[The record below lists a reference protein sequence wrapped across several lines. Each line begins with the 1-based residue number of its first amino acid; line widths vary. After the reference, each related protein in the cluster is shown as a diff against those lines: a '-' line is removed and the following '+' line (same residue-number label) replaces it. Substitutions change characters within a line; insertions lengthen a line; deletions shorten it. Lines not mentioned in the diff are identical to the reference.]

1 MSFNDQLKAMFDMF
15 GKTWNQIVPQ
25 RPNESQSQS
34 TFVNRDNQASKSNV
48 KKDSNHRKSDK
59 RSHSR
64 ERLFAPR
71 LMCQTPIN
79 NSKYLTM
86 EEMAKNRIHCAAYY
100 IYCPTHRRVAMTK
113 PSMKQALWMPF
124 IPIPPC
130 HSWNESGL
138 AGLLIILSSA
148 NMDTFIALKN
158 CLPYSIMQLVEVIDI
173 QLPQTLD
180 QITRLQWYVQLD
192 ENALNKS
199 HFKCCQSTD
208 TLEWIDEKEFMNSSN
223 TKWDKLWGLE
233 PLRLYNLL
241 NLIIKKNIRPI
252 GSIFEELNVDN
263 AFRYVPRKTPANNEE
278 QLLASTNMTLKD
290 IERLYLN
297 YLDHCFPCTAMT
309 LHSFKVYMNNI
320 RVPYNDPRLNSFFRA
335 FDSKNN
341 GSISFPE
348 FLIGLAC
355 IDDKSHHN
363 ETRAKFILRYY
374 DAHNCGYLSVDD
386 FRQLLTDMIAIETP
400 NPTQAMVDQRLVQY
414 VKESDFIDTNA
425 NVTELSKIKFNCH
438 KMLIAIGTHKFRGTS
453 KLCRLRGSILSALM
467 NANLHRSMQNTRHQ
481 KCRQYVDVLDKPYAG
496 TCIPCKDKRTILDQN
511 LAILN
516 TDGFV
521 VSFDP
526 HSQLKLNT
534 LIDGVITSVKQSERF
549 VRSLNKMAKKR
560 SKQGLDSIK
569 KRANINP
576 EQSQNKLY
584 SFMSNVY
591 NNIAKQST
599 TTTTPTATS
608 SEVMNESISTLIC
621 SSNESN
627 KSTHGN
633 SDGHVYNQIA
643 YEMIRHIHEFAP
655 NKGDIFQSNG
665 LFTANESCRQAFTQQ
680 LEKLEKHFIMMMQK
694 NSAHCVHVQSP
705 AYVIGDIHGNLSDL
719 LSLEACLWKRFP
731 LVPAN
736 LVFLGD
742 MVDRGRWSIE
752 CVTYLICLKILM
764 PDKVT
769 LLRGNHET
777 RQLQCHYTYRNE
789 CLKKYG
795 NEYGERIWQLTNRIF
810 DLLPLCAVIDEKI
823 FCAHGGIPKSAL
835 NLKEIDTILP
845 KVIDT
850 PEENAIVW
858 EMLWSD
864 PLHQQLFADLA
875 RFTNVDLKTCDGYLA
890 NKKRG
895 TAWFFNEEA
904 VDRFLRTNDL
914 SHVIRA
920 HEVPIN
926 GFCFHF
932 DKKCATIFSCS
943 HYCGN
948 NNECSAML
956 IDRNTIRVIR
966 IDTANNQPAT
976 D

>member
-208 TLEWIDEKEFMNSSN
+208 TLEWIDEKEFMNS
-223 TKWDKLWGLE
+223 T
-233 PLRLYNLL
+233 
-241 NLIIKKNIRPI
+241 
-252 GSIFEELNVDN
+252 
-263 AFRYVPRKTPANNEE
+263 
-278 QLLASTNMTLKD
+278 
-290 IERLYLN
+290 
-297 YLDHCFPCTAMT
+297 
-309 LHSFKVYMNNI
+309 
-320 RVPYNDPRLNSFFRA
+320 
-335 FDSKNN
+335 
-341 GSISFPE
+341 
-348 FLIGLAC
+348 C

-795 NEYGERIWQLTNRIF
+795 NEYGERVWQLTNRIF